1 MKVPR
6 RAFLRLAA
14 GAAAHPLAARMA
26 WAQAYPTRPVRIIVG
41 FPAGGGV
48 DIVAR
53 LVGQSLSDRL
63 GRPFVIENRTGA
75 GSNIGTETVVRA
87 PADGYTLLLV
97 TAANAFNATLHPNL
111 GFNFIRDIAPVAS
124 IARAPFVMIVNPS
137 VPARTVAEFIAYAK
151 ANPGRINMG
160 SAGNGSAG
168 HVFGEHFKAMAG
180 VDVIHVPY
188 RASAVPD
195 LIAGQVHVVFADMA
209 GLAYVRPGKVRAL
222 AVTTATRLPVLP
234 DVPTI
239 GEFVPGYEA
248 SGFLGIGAPKDT
260 PGDIVDKL
268 NREINAGLADPGVTS
283 RLADLGYTVS
293 ATSSAEFGRLIAD
306 ETEKWGKVIRA
317 AKIHPA

>member
-53 LVGQSLSDRL
+53 LVGQALSDRL

-180 VDVIHVPY
+180 VDMIHVPY

-209 GLAYVRPGKVRAL
+209 GLAYVRAGKVRAL